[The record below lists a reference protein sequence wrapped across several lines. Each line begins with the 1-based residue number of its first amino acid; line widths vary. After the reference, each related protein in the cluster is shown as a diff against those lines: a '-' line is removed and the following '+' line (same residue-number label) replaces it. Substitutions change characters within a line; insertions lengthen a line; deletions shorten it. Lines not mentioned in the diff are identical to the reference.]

1 MAVSAVANIVRSS
14 LGPLGL
20 DKMLVDDVGVS
31 FYLIV
36 LIRIGSPQVICLS
49 VLLVLISRHIT
60 HTLMLITYDCFIG

>member
-1 MAVSAVANIVRSS
+1 MSFFIVMAVSAVANIVRSS

-36 LIRIGSPQVICLS
+36 LITISSPQVICLS
-49 VLLVLISRHIT
+49 V
-60 HTLMLITYDCFIG
+60 C

>member
-31 FYLIV
+31 FFDS
-36 LIRIGSPQVICLS
+36 GCSDCHPFVI
-49 VLLVLISRHIT
+49 
-60 HTLMLITYDCFIG
+60 